1 MKKSILTIGLLLIA
15 IICNAQNYEFG
26 EVTLDEVNQTVY
38 DKDSTAVAVYLHKS
52 RKTKF
57 NHEHPAGWVIETE
70 VHERIKILN
79 KDGLG
84 YGTKKIRLYR
94 NGGDKERIY
103 GIKAYT
109 YNNVDGKLKSEKL
122 KKNGIFKEEE
132 SKNVS
137 ETSFTMPNVQVGS
150 VVEWT
155 YKVVS
160 PFWTQ
165 IDDLVFQED
174 IPIVHYYGKIQT
186 LAYFNFQRIVK
197 GSFDVRPKEYQ
208 KSRNLNIQ
216 YETNNSNGTRSLTQA
231 TKSSTITTQE
241 NVSEY
246 ELHYVPALKE
256 EIYVDNVDNYRGLI
270 TYELTSTQFPNSG
283 IKKYSNTWDDVV
295 KTINKSDNFG
305 GQLKKSRFLKEEVD
319 RIKGLGTSH
328 KEIVNNAF
336 SFVKDRMTWDGK
348 ERVSASDG
356 IQKAFKERTGNSAQI
371 NLMLTVLLR
380 ECGVKANPVLVSTR
394 DNGFPVFPT
403 LDGFNYVVVCAEV
416 DGKEVLLDA
425 TEKLAAPGDLPLR
438 AINWEGTVVQEND
451 KHRKISMYPRK
462 VSLTSTMISVSLSE
476 DGSLVG
482 KERSNY
488 TSQEA
493 LNYRKAYERYS
504 KEEYEEELINTFE
517 FDELVSFD
525 VSNIDDLQKPV
536 SENIEF
542 EYDDALEII
551 GDEIYFSPLFFLR
564 LEANPFKLED
574 RSFPVNFGYPFERK
588 KMVNIKIP
596 EGYEVKSLPQPI
608 KMALPDNMGTYIFA
622 IGESPN
628 GLSVRSSIKLN
639 ATMIPVNRYQ
649 ELKQFYNQRVAKESE
664 KVVLSRKP

>member
-1 MKKSILTIGLLLIA
+1 
-15 IICNAQNYEFG
+15 
-26 EVTLDEVNQTVY
+26 
-38 DKDSTAVAVYLHKS
+38 
-52 RKTKF
+52 
-57 NHEHPAGWVIETE
+57 
-70 VHERIKILN
+70 
-79 KDGLG
+79 
-84 YGTKKIRLYR
+84 
-94 NGGDKERIY
+94 
-103 GIKAYT
+103 
-109 YNNVDGKLKSEKL
+109 
-122 KKNGIFKEEE
+122 
-132 SKNVS
+132 
-137 ETSFTMPNVQVGS
+137 
-150 VVEWT
+150 
-155 YKVVS
+155 
-160 PFWTQ
+160 
-165 IDDLVFQED
+165 
-174 IPIVHYYGKIQT
+174 
-186 LAYFNFQRIVK
+186 
-197 GSFDVRPKEYQ
+197 
-208 KSRNLNIQ
+208 
-216 YETNNSNGTRSLTQA
+216 
-231 TKSSTITTQE
+231 
-241 NVSEY
+241 
-246 ELHYVPALKE
+246 
-256 EIYVDNVDNYRGLI
+256 
-270 TYELTSTQFPNSG
+270 
-283 IKKYSNTWDDVV
+283 
-295 KTINKSDNFG
+295 
-305 GQLKKSRFLKEEVD
+305 
-319 RIKGLGTSH
+319 
-328 KEIVNNAF
+328 
-336 SFVKDRMTWDGK
+336 
-348 ERVSASDG
+348 
-356 IQKAFKERTGNSAQI
+356 
-371 NLMLTVLLR
+371 MLTVLLR

-438 AINWEGTVVQEND
+438 AINWEGTVVQENE

-462 VSLTSTMISVSLSE
+462 VSLTNTMISVSLSE